1 MSHLM
6 LSRFGTV
13 YKFNAVSALFLCFF
27 LQKCGCKI
35 VDKLAIPIDTEINFN
50 NKVSSFYE
58 H

>member
-1 MSHLM
+1 M